1 MEFYCKEC
9 NYKTNDKSNFLK
21 HSRTDKHKKNVKTQN
36 TCVKVVAP
44 STSIELISTKLMC
57 EWCNRYY

>member
-21 HSRTDKHKKNVKTQN
+21 HSRTVKHKKNVKTQN
-36 TCVKVVAP
+36 TCVEVVAP
-44 STSIELISTKLMC
+44 STFTDLINT
-57 EWCNRYY
+57 